1 MLPIVHSP
9 PGEAR
14 VIGSTP
20 TASVGVL
27 RRYHGDVSMQQRGKK
42 VESVP
47 DALIDAVLVKLTP
60 IFK

>member
-1 MLPIVHSP
+1 MLHFP

-14 VIGSTP
+14 VTGSTP

-42 VESVP
+42 VESVS
-47 DALIDAVLVKLTP
+47 DALVDAELVKLTP
-60 IFK
+60 IFE